1 LSLLRNSDIAV
12 KLYCIFLSTLKEV
25 DMDIKKI
32 GILGAGIMGSGIAQV
47 AATSGFQVVV
57 RDVND
62 DVLGSGQS
70 KVEGSLQRMAKK
82 GKVSEDD
89 LKQIHD
95 NIKWTT
101 DIGNLSGVELLIE
114 AVPELEELKKEM
126 YRDTEKLLAKDAIIA
141 SNTSAISI
149 SLLQSGVSDPSR
161 FIGMHWFNP
170 PVIMKLIEV
179 VKGAATSDETVER
192 LLGVCRQMNKETI
205 VCLDSQ
211 GFVVTRALLA
221 FRSECYRI
229 YEEGIAGKEDI
240 DKAMR
245 LALGHPM
252 GQFEL
257 ADFSGLDIEVNAY
270 RGMAEIYGD
279 RFRPSQR
286 LLNVVRAGR
295 LGRKTKHGWYDYE

>member
-1 LSLLRNSDIAV
+1 V
-12 KLYCIFLSTLKEV
+12 E
-25 DMDIKKI
+25 IKKI
-32 GILGAGIMGSGIAQV
+32 GVLGAGIMGSGIAQV
-47 AATSGFQVVV
+47 AAMSGFQVVV

-62 DVLGSGQS
+62 DVLGLGRS

-82 GKVSEDD
+82 DKISEDE
-89 LKQIHD
+89 LMQIHD

-126 YRDTEKLLAKDAIIA
+126 YRDTEKLLAEDAIIA

-170 PVIMKLIEV
+170 PVIMKLIEI
-179 VKGAATSDETVER
+179 VKGTATSDETVER

-240 DKAMR
+240 DKALR

-295 LGRKTKHGWYDYE
+295 LGKKTKHGWYDYE

>member
-1 LSLLRNSDIAV
+1 
-12 KLYCIFLSTLKEV
+12 
-25 DMDIKKI
+25 MDIKKI

-270 RGMAEIYGD
+270 GGMAEIYGD

>member
-1 LSLLRNSDIAV
+1 MRNSNIAV

-62 DVLGSGQS
+62 DVLGAGQS

-270 RGMAEIYGD
+270 GGMAEIYGD

>member
-1 LSLLRNSDIAV
+1 M
-12 KLYCIFLSTLKEV
+12 E
-25 DMDIKKI
+25 IKKI

-47 AATSGFQVVV
+47 AAMSGFQVVV

-62 DVLGSGQS
+62 DVLGAGQS

-179 VKGAATSDETVER
+179 VKGAVTSDETVER

-286 LLNVVRAGR
+286 LLNVVIAPRKAR
-295 LGRKTKHGWYDYE
+295 RIFRVKVLGRKISNGFL